1 MKILELQE
9 IYKSFG
15 EKEVLK
21 GLNLSLEKNE
31 IISLLG
37 VSGVGKSTVFNII
50 SGTIKPDSGK
60 VLLNGEDIT
69 GKKGKVS
76 YMLQKD
82 LLFPHFTIL
91 ENVSLPLML
100 SKKDNKEKIN
110 ISEMYFSDFGL
121 EGTEDKYPSQL
132 SGGMRQRAALLR
144 TYLNKNEV
152 LLLDEPFSALDMITK
167 EKMHYWFLEIMKKY
181 EMSGIFIT
189 HDVDEGIF
197 LSDKVCILTASG
209 KIDWVIEIDREKRDE
224 SFKLSEEFLE
234 YKREIAKKL
243 DKS

>member
-1 MKILELQE
+1 MKILELKN

-21 GLNLSLEKNE
+21 DFNLSLEKDE

-50 SGTIKPDSGK
+50 SGTIKPDRGK
-60 VLLNGEDIT
+60 VLLRGEDIT
-69 GKKGKVS
+69 GEKGKVS

-82 LLFPHFTIL
+82 LLFPHMTII
-91 ENVSLPLML
+91 ENVTLPLL
-100 SKKDNKEKIN
+100 IGKVDIEKEKI
-110 ISEMYFSDFGL
+110 SERYFGDFGL
-121 EGTEDKYPSQL
+121 EGTEEKYPSQL

-152 LLLDEPFSALDMITK
+152 ILLDEPFSALDMITK
-167 EKMHYWFLEIMKKY
+167 EKMHYWFLDILKKY
-181 EMSGIFIT
+181 EMSAIFIT

-197 LSDKVCILTASG
+197 LSDKVCILSPSG
-209 KIDWVIEIDREKRDE
+209 KIDYVIDIYREKRDE
-224 SFKLSEEFLE
+224 KFKLSEEFLE
-234 YKREIAKKL
+234 YKRKIVKYL

>member
-69 GKKGKVS
+69 GEKGKVS

-100 SKKDNKEKIN
+100 SKREDKDKEN

-121 EGTEDKYPSQL
+121 EGTENKYPSQL

-167 EKMHYWFLEIMKKY
+167 EKMHDWFLGIMKKY
-181 EMSGIFIT
+181 KMSGIFIT

-197 LSDKVCILTASG
+197 LSDKVCILTDSG
-209 KIDWVIEIDREKRDE
+209 KIDWVIEIDRKERDE